1 MKTLHL
7 SNIANNSYLNAKILN
22 ENGIES
28 DVLSLDYYHIMGC
41 PEWEDA
47 DFIGD
52 HKDDFFP
59 DWHKVD
65 LNGFQRPSW
74 FIQAAKLDGINY
86 LLALNENKIFKIF
99 YYNLKIKSR
108 NLLNEIS
115 NHTYRSKLSKVLKL
129 FKKINGMFRKCCKL
143 LYVISVAV
151 IALLLFPLTI
161 YIIYMYKKN
170 LQETKENQDFFLKKI
185 EEIKANLKVDFPD
198 RYAKFDFESL
208 NIYETEILLWRK
220 LFKYY
225 DKVYAYGIDGIFP
238 LLAGKEYIAFEH
250 GTLRKLPYDDD
261 YIGLITLLSYK
272 YANGVLITNADNIV
286 SAKKLKLKNYI
297 FIPHPVNEE
306 PILKIGLHNDLDL
319 KRKYNTDFLIYHPSR
334 QHWNKEDRD
343 LNYEKGNDIFINGLA
358 LFIKNIN
365 PQAKAIFSEWG
376 MMVEQTKQL
385 LKYLDIADNI
395 IWLKPVHNY
404 KMTKIIQSVDLVAD
418 QFFLGSFGDIMPKAC
433 LSKKPT
439 MMYLN
444 EELHKWCFDEMPPI
458 INVSNENDVLNALTQ
473 VYNNRLLLDRL
484 SKKASDWY
492 NTYHSNHL
500 ILNKLL
506 SI

>member
-52 HKDDFFP
+52 HKDDFSP
-59 DWHKVD
+59 DWHRVD
-65 LNGFQRPSW
+65 LNGFQRPTW
-74 FIQAAKLDGINY
+74 FIQAARLDGINY
-86 LLALNENKIFKIF
+86 LLAVNENKFFKKI
-99 YYNLKIKSR
+99 YYNVKIKSR

-115 NHTYRSKLSKVLKL
+115 NHVYRSKLSKVLKL
-129 FKKINGMFRKCCKL
+129 FKRLNGLFRKWCKL
-143 LYVISVAV
+143 LYVLFIAV
-151 IALLLFPLTI
+151 MALLLLPLTI
-161 YIIYMYKKN
+161 YIIYMYKIN

-185 EEIKANLKVDFPD
+185 EEIKANLKVDFPE
-198 RYAKFDFESL
+198 RYEKFDFESL
-208 NIYETEILLWRK
+208 NIYGAEILLWRK

-238 LLAGKEYIAFEH
+238 LLAGKDYIAFEH
-250 GTLRKLPYDDD
+250 GTLRKLPYADDH
-261 YIGLITLLSYK
+261 IGLRTLLSYK
-272 YANGVLITNADNIV
+272 YASGVLITNADNIV
-286 SAKKLKLKNYI
+286 SAKKLKLVNYI

-306 PILKIGLHNDLDL
+306 PIVKIGLHNNLDL

-334 QHWNKEDRD
+334 QHWNKENRD

-365 PQAKAIFSEWG
+365 PKAKAIFSEWG

-385 LKYLDIADNI
+385 LHELGIEENV
-395 IWLKPVHNY
+395 IWLKTVHNY
-404 KMTKIIQSVDLVAD
+404 EMTKIIQSVDLVAD

-433 LSKKPT
+433 LSQKAT
-439 MMYLN
+439 IMYLN
-444 EELHKWCFDEMPPI
+444 EELHKWCFAEMPPI
-458 INVSNENDVLNALTQ
+458 INVSSSSDVLNELTK
-473 VYNNRLLLDRL
+473 VYKDGSLLDAL
-484 SKKASDWY
+484 SKKSLDWY
-492 NTYHSNHL
+492 NRYHSNHV